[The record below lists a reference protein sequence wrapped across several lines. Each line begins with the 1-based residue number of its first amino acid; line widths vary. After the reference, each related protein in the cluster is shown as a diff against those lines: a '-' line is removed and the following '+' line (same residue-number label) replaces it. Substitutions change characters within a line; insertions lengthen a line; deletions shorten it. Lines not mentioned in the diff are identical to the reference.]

1 MGGILVMDTN
11 KKIISEVSTH
21 TVIDANGKKT
31 TTTTETTKKYEKL
44 SEPDYIKI
52 YTNMWCTFNGIPETY
67 ARLFLSLAVRMS
79 YCNSTNLER
88 SQLVNTGKP
97 WRDDI
102 MKECGWT
109 SEASIKKG
117 LKVLVEHNA
126 IRRVARGIYQIN
138 PSFAGKG
145 LWKYNPKEQQGGI
158 VDLIATFKF
167 KDKSV
172 DTQVVWQADEEYVK
186 NEHHNKYAMNDYEQ
200 EASSVKTTVE

>member
-1 MGGILVMDTN
+1 MDNTN
-11 KKIISEVSTH
+11 KKIISEVNTH
-21 TVIDANGKKT
+21 TTIDANGKKT
-31 TTTTETTKKYEKL
+31 ITVQELTKKYERL
-44 SEPDYIKI
+44 GEPDYIKI
-52 YTNMWCTFNGIPETY
+52 YTNMWCTFNGIPEAY

-79 YCNSTNLER
+79 YCNSTNLEQ

-117 LKVLVEHNA
+117 LKVLCDHNA

-138 PSFAGKG
+138 PSYAGKG

-158 VDLIATFKF
+158 ADLIAKFNF
-167 KDKSV
+167 KDKTV
-172 DTQVVWQADEEYVK
+172 NTQIVWQADDEYVK
-186 NEHHNKYAMNDYEQ
+186 NEHHAKYAMNDYAH